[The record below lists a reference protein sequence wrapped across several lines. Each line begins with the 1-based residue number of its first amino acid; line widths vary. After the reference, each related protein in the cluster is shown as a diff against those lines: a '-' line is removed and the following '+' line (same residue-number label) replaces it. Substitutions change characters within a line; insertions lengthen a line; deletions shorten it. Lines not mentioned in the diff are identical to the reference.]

1 MANTS
6 QELSFTGVLDRGL
19 AIMELLAGSADGLAL
34 SDISDELRIPR
45 SATHRLLTSLSGHG
59 YVRQEEERG
68 TYVLTSRL
76 QVLAFRHLSAS
87 GFVDAVQPVINRLA
101 MDTGELVRLAVA
113 DNGQLTWVARAQGA
127 RSGLRYDPDMGM
139 DAKLSCSATGY
150 AWLACM
156 SDEEA
161 LALVEGQ
168 GLGSPDEFGPA
179 APQTCADVLERVELA
194 RQRGYAVAVQTF
206 TDWMSA
212 MAAPLVHPVSEKAI
226 GVVSVAGPVSRLTE
240 ARLHEYAPLLL
251 EAVAEI
257 TQLIPGSPS
266 LMNPAMAAFSARQG
280 LVSQPL

>member
-1 MANTS
+1 
-6 QELSFTGVLDRGL
+6 
-19 AIMELLAGSADGLAL
+19 
-34 SDISDELRIPR
+34 
-45 SATHRLLTSLSGHG
+45 LLTSLSGHG

-68 TYVLTSRL
+68 TYVLTSKL
-76 QVLAFRHLSAS
+76 QVLAFRRLSAS

-139 DAKLSCSATGY
+139 EAKLSCSATGY
-150 AWLACM
+150 AWLSCM

-161 LALVEGQ
+161 LALVEAQ
-168 GLGSPDEFGPA
+168 GLGTPDEFGPA
-179 APQTCADVLERVELA
+179 APQTGAEVLERVELA

-226 GVVSVAGPVSRLTE
+226 GVVSVAGPVFRLTE

-251 EAVAEI
+251 EAVEEI
-257 TQLIPGSPS
+257 SQLIPGSPS
-266 LMNPAMAAFSARQG
+266 LMNPAMAASSARQG
-280 LVSQPL
+280 LLS